1 METIPKQY
9 NEKYIFK
16 FEHLLYL
23 IKKIN
28 SKYIKVNFD
37 TSLFHYNKMNFLKVM
52 QNLDQIKTFQF
63 TEKNFDYFLNPSKN
77 NLKIAKMIKYSNKI
91 NKISLEIIKKKTNVE
106 YLSKSI
112 VNLKKLIN

>member
-1 METIPKQY
+1 M
-9 NEKYIFK
+9 
-16 FEHLLYL
+16 
-23 IKKIN
+23 
-28 SKYIKVNFD
+28 
-37 TSLFHYNKMNFLKVM
+37 
-52 QNLDQIKTFQF
+52 
-63 TEKNFDYFLNPSKN
+63 NFDYFLKSKN